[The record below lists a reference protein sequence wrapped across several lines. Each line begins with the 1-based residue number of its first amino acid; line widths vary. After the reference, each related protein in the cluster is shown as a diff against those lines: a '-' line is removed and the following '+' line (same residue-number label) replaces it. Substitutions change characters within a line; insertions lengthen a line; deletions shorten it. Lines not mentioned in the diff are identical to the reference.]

1 MGGKVLSG
9 QCSQTDSE
17 QDCLALLS
25 SSGDKLLN
33 LFGFHLYY
41 EIQIVQPV
49 QRQNETRYIQYLHIP
64 SA

>member
-49 QRQNETRYIQYLHIP
+49 QKQK
-64 SA
+64 